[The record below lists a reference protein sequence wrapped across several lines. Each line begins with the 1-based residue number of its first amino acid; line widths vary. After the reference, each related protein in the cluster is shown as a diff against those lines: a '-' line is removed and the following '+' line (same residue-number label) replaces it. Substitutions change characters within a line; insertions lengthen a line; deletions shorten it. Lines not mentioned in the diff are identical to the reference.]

1 MYKFIKDLLKK
12 KEPEK
17 LLVPLDAVPALLDER
32 EKAMR
37 LLLETE
43 TDIPIQN
50 IRNASAQLQH
60 IVNGIAGAEH
70 DPAIHPKL
78 KSIAKNSLPLF
89 VKAMNASLKK
99 DLPEDIE
106 EFYAATVESVKGCL
120 NSTRGQGRYLQAVF
134 PEEMKA
140 VKTGIDAIGHEINT
154 ITASL
159 ARFQKQKALI
169 GNARSLHDALDD
181 LRIDARKSLEKDI
194 RITNRIRDTTDRIS
208 HIDKDLAELSSDAKM
223 QEVKGKKLFLYEV
236 EMKRDERVRTYTAL
250 SMTASHVFR
259 KAEKIATKQKLASE
273 ISNLR
278 HTIDLLSD
286 HTAPDTKELAS
297 ALITAF
303 PVAQRMIDSGD
314 ILLKNKE
321 ERAIFSDT
329 VKFSNDIFYI
339 CKEIMAQEMA
349 WKNTQDELASHPVL
363 MRINALDREK
373 TQLVSILQ
381 KEHQSKKDL
390 AEWSEKTVVKMPA
403 LADELNQKLVE
414 IVGGSVQLQ
423 ADNLSLVRG

>member
-12 KEPEK
+12 KEPER
-17 LLVPLDAVPALLDER
+17 LSLPLDAVPALLDEH
-32 EKAMR
+32 EKTLR
-37 LLLETE
+37 LSLETE
-43 TDIPIQN
+43 TDLPIQN

-106 EFYAATVESVKGCL
+106 EFYAASVESVKGCL
-120 NSTRGQGRYLQAVF
+120 NSTRGQGRYLQVVF

-140 VKTGIDAIGHEINT
+140 VKSSIDAIGHEINT
-154 ITASL
+154 ITGSL

-169 GNARSLHDALDD
+169 GAALSLHDALYD
-181 LRIDARKSLEKDI
+181 LRIDARKSLEKDA
-194 RITNRIRDTTDRIS
+194 RITNRIRDSTERIGC
-208 HIDKDLAELSSDAKM
+208 IEKEMAELCSDAGM
-223 QEVKGKKLFLYEV
+223 QEVREKKLYLSEV
-236 EMKRDERVRTYTAL
+236 EKRRDEMVRTYTAL

-259 KAEKIATKQKLASE
+259 KAEKIATKQKLSSE

-329 VKFSNDIFYI
+329 GKFSNDIFSI
-339 CKEIMAQEMA
+339 CKEIMIQEMA
-349 WKNTQDELASHPVL
+349 YKRAEGELESHPL
-363 MRINALDREK
+363 LTRINALGREK
-373 TQLVSILQ
+373 TQLVSMLH
-381 KEHQSKKDL
+381 KEQQSKKDL
-390 AEWSEKTVVKMPA
+390 ADWSEKTLVKIPA
-403 LADELNQKLVE
+403 LAEELKQKLEE

-423 ADNLSLVRG
+423 TDDLSR

>member
-17 LLVPLDAVPALLDER
+17 LVVPLDAVPALLDER
-32 EKAMR
+32 EKALR

-43 TDIPIQN
+43 THIPVEN
-50 IRNASAQLQH
+50 IRNATAQLQH

-89 VKAMNASLKK
+89 VKAMNSSLKK
-99 DLPEDIE
+99 DLPEGIE
-106 EFYAATVESVKGCL
+106 EFYAASVESVKGCL

-159 ARFQKQKALI
+159 SRFQKQKALI
-169 GNARSLHDALDD
+169 LAALSLHDALYD
-181 LRIDARKSLEKDI
+181 LRIDFRKSLEKDL
-194 RITNRIRDTTDRIS
+194 RIANRIRDTMDRIS
-208 HIDKDLAELSSDAKM
+208 SIDKDLAELSSDAKM
-223 QEVKGKKLFLYEV
+223 QEVKDKKLYLSGV
-236 EMKRDERVRTYTAL
+236 EMKRDELVRTYTAL

-259 KAEKIATKQKLASE
+259 KAEKIAAKQKLSPV

-297 ALITAF
+297 ALIAAF

-314 ILLKNKE
+314 IILKNKE

-329 VKFSNDIFYI
+329 GKFSNDIFSL
-339 CKEIMAQEMA
+339 CKEIMVQEMA
-349 WKNTQDELASHPVL
+349 YKNAQDELGSHPVL
-363 MRINALDREK
+363 MRINSLEREK
-373 TQLVSILQ
+373 NQLVSMLQ

-390 AEWSEKTVVKMPA
+390 AEWSEKTVVKIPA
-403 LADELNQKLVE
+403 LAEELNQKLIE

-423 ADNLSLVRG
+423 ADDLSTVRG

>member
-17 LLVPLDAVPALLDER
+17 LVLPLDAVPALLDER
-32 EKAMR
+32 EKAAW
-37 LLLETE
+37 LLRENETHL
-43 TDIPIQN
+43 PMQN

-106 EFYAATVESVKGCL
+106 AFYAASVESVKGCL

-134 PEEMKA
+134 PEEMKE
-140 VKTGIDAIGHEINT
+140 VKTGIDAIGHEINA

-159 ARFQKQKALI
+159 ARFQKKKALI
-169 GNARSLHDALDD
+169 DKARSLHDALYD
-181 LRIDARKSLEKDI
+181 LKTDAQKSLEKDA
-194 RITNRIRDTTDRIS
+194 RITNRIHETNERIGS
-208 HIDKDLAELSSDAKM
+208 IQRELAELSSDVRM
-223 QEVKGKKLFLYEV
+223 EEIRGKKSYLSDV
-236 EMKRDERVRTYTAL
+236 EMKRDERIRTYTAL

-259 KAEKIATKQKLASE
+259 KAEKIATKQKLSSE
-273 ISNLR
+273 ISHLR
-278 HTIDLLSD
+278 QTIDLLSD

-314 ILLKNKE
+314 IILKNKE

-329 VKFSNDIFYI
+329 GKFSNDIFSL
-339 CKEIMAQEMA
+339 CKEIMVHEMA
-349 WKNTQDELASHPVL
+349 CKNTQDALASHPVL
-363 MRINALDREK
+363 TRINALEREK
-373 TQLVSILQ
+373 TQLESILH

-390 AEWSEKTVVKMPA
+390 AEWSEKTLVKIPA
-403 LADELNQKLVE
+403 LAEELNQKLEE

-423 ADNLSLVRG
+423 TK